1 MVAQARGRV
10 GARDVEQPLLGQEE
24 EEEAA
29 GRGAGPAALRSCDFL
44 QKVPRPGL

>member
-10 GARDVEQPLLGQEE
+10 GARDVEQPFLGQEE
-24 EEEAA
+24 AA
-29 GRGAGPAALRSCDFL
+29 ARGAGPAALRSCDFL